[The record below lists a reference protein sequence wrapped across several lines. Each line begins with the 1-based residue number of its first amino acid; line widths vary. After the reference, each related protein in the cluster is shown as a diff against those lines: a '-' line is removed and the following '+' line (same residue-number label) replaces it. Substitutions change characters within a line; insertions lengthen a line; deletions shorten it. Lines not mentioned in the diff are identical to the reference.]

1 MTALMYEMRESRSR
15 PGIIDGCLSFV
26 PGQREESSSWCGTQR
41 KSQVIWE
48 LRAGWEGRAV
58 RKS

>member
-15 PGIIDGCLSFV
+15 PGIIDGYLSFV
-26 PGQREESSSWCGTQR
+26 PGRREQR

-48 LRAGWEGRAV
+48 RGAGGEGRAL